1 MSSSHKYVLTG
12 APGCGKSSVL
22 LELENRGFEVIR
34 EAAQDVI
41 QRYQA
46 KGIEKP
52 WEDVHFQDEVLKLQL
67 FREGNIQKDKTYFI
81 DRGTIDGL
89 AYARE
94 DHPSRWWIKNQC
106 HQRRKEGRDN
116 YDVIFFFNPLDE
128 VETNGVRREG
138 IEEAKVIDGFLREE
152 YRSHGYFSGR
162 FVEIPKASIED
173 RADQI
178 LQGVEH
184 YITKT
189 IPMERQDRKDM
200 FKNN

>member
-1 MSSSHKYVLTG
+1 MKRYVLTG

-41 QRYQA
+41 QRYHA

-52 WEDVHFQDEVLKLQL
+52 WEDVMFQDEVLKLQL
-67 FREGNIQKDKTYFI
+67 FREDKFQKDKTYFL
-81 DRGTIDGL
+81 DRGVIDGL

-94 DHPSRWWIKNQC
+94 KHPSRWWIE
-106 HQRRKEGRDN
+106 HQSHHRRKEGRYG
-116 YDVIFFFNPLDE
+116 YDVIFFLNPLDD
-128 VETNGVRREG
+128 VETNSIRREG
-138 IEEAKVIDGFLREE
+138 IEEAKMIDGFLREE
-152 YRSHGYFSGR
+152 YHSRRYFGDR
-162 FVEIPKASIED
+162 FVEIPNASIEE
-173 RADQI
+173 RADLI

-189 IPMERQDRKDM
+189 RPRELQDLNDM
-200 FKNN
+200 YKNN